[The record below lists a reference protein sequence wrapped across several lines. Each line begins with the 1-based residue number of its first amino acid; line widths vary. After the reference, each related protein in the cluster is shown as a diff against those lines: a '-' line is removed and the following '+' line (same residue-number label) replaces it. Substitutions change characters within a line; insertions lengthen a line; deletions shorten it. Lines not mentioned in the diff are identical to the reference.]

1 MNTRAGHIGHIPL
14 LKGGSTNVRMVVLA
28 VLVVIGLMI
37 YVGGKVQ
44 IMRLGYQ
51 IDELEKQKRDLE
63 RANRALQIE
72 ASSLSAPGRIEE
84 IAVKRL
90 GMTRPAKD
98 GIVVVRRMPATAA
111 GPRQRDAAPGSRPG
125 ASGSGQ

>member
-1 MNTRAGHIGHIPL
+1 MNTRAGHIGPFPFPQTRSGNLRLVL
-14 LKGGSTNVRMVVLA
+14 LFGFVVL
-28 VLVVIGLMI
+28 VLML

-63 RANRALQIE
+63 HMNRSLQIE

-84 IAVKRL
+84 IAINRL
-90 GMTRPAKD
+90 GMVRPSKEN
-98 GIVVVRRMPATAA
+98 IVVVKRRTDDAA
-111 GPRQRDAAPGSRPG
+111 GRELRSPVK
-125 ASGSGQ
+125 

>member
-1 MNTRAGHIGHIPL
+1 MNTRAGNIGTFPFPQTRSGNLRLVLIS
-14 LKGGSTNVRMVVLA
+14 GIVVLA
-28 VLVVIGLMI
+28 LML

-63 RANRALQIE
+63 RMNRSLQIE

-84 IAVKRL
+84 IAFKRL
-90 GMTRPAKD
+90 GMVRPPKEN
-98 GIVVVRRMPATAA
+98 IVVVKRKKVDAA
-111 GPRQRDAAPGSRPG
+111 GSELRSPAK
-125 ASGSGQ
+125 